1 MNKFITSEDFIFNT
15 KVFQMISTQ
24 NENSNLILNQST
36 KLMRNLE
43 DTLSFYKDN
52 SNIDKINK
60 NAGKNFVQ
68 VSQITF
74 DIVEKSKY
82 YSKLTDGL
90 FDITIAPL
98 VKMWGVNSDTPHV
111 LTDDNISKT
120 LSLVNYEDIILNKN
134 KQEIML
140 AKENQQI
147 DLGGIAKGYIADLVI
162 DFYKKNNVESALV
175 NIGGNIKVLGR
186 KSPSDLWK
194 VGIYKPEKHSS
205 DILCSLSVEDMSVVT
220 SGTYERAFM
229 KNNKLYHHILNPRTG
244 YPAKTDIASITI
256 VNESS
261 LLCDGLSTPLLIIGA
276 YDASQFMKQNNIE
289 GIIITNDN
297 KIIVSKNLLSK
308 FSLHYDY
315 EVLCF

>member
-1 MNKFITSEDFIFNT
+1 
-15 KVFQMISTQ
+15 
-24 NENSNLILNQST
+24 
-36 KLMRNLE
+36 MRNLE